1 MYRTFNINAHARST
15 LQNLNRLCGTCKI
28 NPINIAWEFK
38 KKIDTMFKDAFDSLC
53 FYSDLTKTTK
63 LVNFLYS
70 KEEDNDPG
78 SLFRY
83 VSQTEENIYVLFFS
97 FPILIKSLTV
107 CVHRCFGM

>member
-1 MYRTFNINAHARST
+1 MVHVKFIQSIS
-15 LQNLNRLCGTCKI
+15 LGNL
-28 NPINIAWEFK
+28 K

-63 LVNFLYS
+63 LFFTI
-70 KEEDNDPG
+70 KKIDKDNDPG
-78 SLFRY
+78 SLFRF

>member
-1 MYRTFNINAHARST
+1 MLTHGQHYKTWTGYVVHVKLIQSIS
-15 LQNLNRLCGTCKI
+15 LGNL
-28 NPINIAWEFK
+28 

-78 SLFRY
+78 SLFRF

-97 FPILIKSLTV
+97 FPILIKSLAV

>member
-63 LVNFLYS
+63 LVIFFIVKKKIMIQDLCFV
-70 KEEDNDPG
+70 
-78 SLFRY
+78 LFRKLKK
-83 VSQTEENIYVLFFS
+83 TFMCFS
-97 FPILIKSLTV
+97 F
-107 CVHRCFGM
+107 HFQY